1 MALFSKSHYV
11 WLESFF
17 RDEIHAAKKR
27 DEKAGGLGIREKYLQ
42 ELINRLGKEIE
53 ANNNG
58 FDRARFEMAIYCPDL
73 ESEEEL
79 KDEIRKQYQNFSE
92 PA

>member
-17 RDEIHAAKKR
+17 RDEIHAAKKK
-27 DEKAGGLGIREKYLQ
+27 DVTNNTKSNELYLQ

-58 FDRARFEMAIYCPDL
+58 FDRTRFEMAIYCPDL
-73 ESEEEL
+73 E
-79 KDEIRKQYQNFSE
+79 KINSE